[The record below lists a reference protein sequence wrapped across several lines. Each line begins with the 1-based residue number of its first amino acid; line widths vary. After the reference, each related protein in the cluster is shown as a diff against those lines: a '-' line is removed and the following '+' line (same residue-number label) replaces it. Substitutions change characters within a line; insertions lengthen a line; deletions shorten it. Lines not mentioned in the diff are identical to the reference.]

1 MTIKQKILK
10 LVQKLPEDVTI
21 DDVLNRIVLLRKI
34 EVAIGQCDRG
44 EVMDHD
50 EFFKRLEE
58 EDEKESKTRVV
69 GRSTKGS
76 TRNKVV
82 HRQERLQNTSRKL
95 RLTFNG

>member
-1 MTIKQKILK
+1 MTNKQKILNM
-10 LVQKLPEDVTI
+10 VQKLPDDVTI

-34 EVAIGQCDRG
+34 DIAIGQCDRG

-50 EFFKRLEE
+50 EFFKQLEE

-69 GRSTKGS
+69 GGGTKGS

-82 HRQERLQNTSRKL
+82 HRQAVAK
-95 RLTFNG
+95 NGSKIRQEN